1 MSELER
7 RVDAIM
13 ARVPAQYRYR
23 PWCHAP
29 ACACSGCVNG
39 AGGVGGEMT
48 ASLVARGASAARA
61 PSACGVG
68 GCFGMIDAQ
77 AQIVDHL
84 ARSFGAVVSK
94 GHFRRTN

>member
-39 AGGVGGEMT
+39 AGGVSGKITESMWRRWVLRHDRRSG
-48 ASLVARGASAARA
+48 SDRRSSGPLVWS
-61 PSACGVG
+61 CGFEG
-68 GCFGMIDAQ
+68 PFSTDECFQKD
-77 AQIVDHL
+77 
-84 ARSFGAVVSK
+84 RP
-94 GHFRRTN
+94 